1 MTDYE
6 LVSPTDARTWRSYH
20 DIRRDVLFETRGRAT
35 AYDEN
40 HPDERAPGN
49 HPKLLL
55 YRGDPVGVIRIDVA
69 SPRALLRRVAI
80 RADVQRSGH
89 GRVLLSLAE
98 RFAAEHGCRQL
109 ESHVASDAVGFYQKC
124 GFVIDGNK
132 AASAGPG
139 SVLMRKDI

>member
-6 LVSPTDARTWRSYH
+6 LVSPTDASSRRSYH
-20 DIRRDVLFETRGRAT
+20 DIRRDVLFEARGRGDV
-35 AYDEN
+35 YDEN
-40 HPDERAPGN
+40 HPHEHVPGN

-124 GFVIDGNK
+124 GFVIDRNK
-132 AASAGPG
+132 VASSGPG
-139 SVLMRKDI
+139 SVLMRKGI